1 MFTREFWLGENGAF
15 VRSIRTAAQTA
26 IATVGVGQTNLFSA
40 DIKNIAALSVSA
52 AILSLLMSLD
62 RREALLSPV
71 PTTVPTPGTPD
82 PSAADYQ
89 PVYAPFAAGCGGD
102 LR

>member
-26 IATVGVGQTNLFSA
+26 IATIGVGQTNLFSA

-62 RREALLSPV
+62 RREALLTPV
-71 PTTVPTPGTPD
+71 PGTVPDVVVD
-82 PSAADYQ
+82 PQ
-89 PVYAPFAAGCGGD
+89 PVYAPFTAGCGGD

>member
-1 MFTREFWLGENGAF
+1 MFTKEFWLGDNGAL
-15 VRSIRTAAQTA
+15 VRSVRTAAQTA
-26 IATVGVGQTNLFSA
+26 IATIGVGQTNLFSA
-40 DIKNIAALSVSA
+40 DVKNIAALSVSA

-71 PTTVPTPGTPD
+71 PNPVPETPAD

>member
-1 MFTREFWLGENGAF
+1 MFTKEFWLGENGAF
-15 VRSIRTAAQTA
+15 VRSVRTAAQTA
-26 IATVGVGQTNLFSA
+26 IATIGVGQTNLFSA

-62 RREALLSPV
+62 RREALLTPV
-71 PTTVPTPGTPD
+71 PEVVPD
-82 PSAADYQ
+82 PSSAEYQ

>member
-1 MFTREFWLGENGAF
+1 MFTREFWLGENGAL

-26 IATVGVGQTNLFSA
+26 IATIGVGQTNLFSA

-62 RREALLSPV
+62 RREALLTPPPDAGPDAV
-71 PTTVPTPGTPD
+71 PAVD
-82 PSAADYQ
+82 PSEDHQ

>member
-15 VRSIRTAAQTA
+15 VRAIRTAAQTA
-26 IATVGVGQTNLFSA
+26 IATIGVGQTNLFSA
-40 DIKNIAALSVSA
+40 DVKNIAALSVSA
-52 AILSLLMSLD
+52 AVLSLLMSLD
-62 RREALLSPV
+62 RREALLTPPPTQELVPEPV
-71 PTTVPTPGTPD
+71 QVD
-82 PSAADYQ
+82 ANQ